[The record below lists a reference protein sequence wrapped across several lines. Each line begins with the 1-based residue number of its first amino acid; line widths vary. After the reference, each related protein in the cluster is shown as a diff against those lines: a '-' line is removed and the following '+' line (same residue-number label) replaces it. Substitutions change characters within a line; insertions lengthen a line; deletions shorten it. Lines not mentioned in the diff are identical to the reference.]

1 MNHALLTQ
9 AGISEEN
16 CEQLDRLID
25 RHQELQR
32 RAAHSVPHVICTG
45 IYNAGKSTLLNAL
58 TGTDYFPTGDIPTTK
73 ELSTLTLEDYVYIDT
88 PGLNAQEEDDQV
100 AQAALR
106 DADII
111 LFVSNMQ
118 NGGLTLSESY
128 WLRHL
133 QELLGNRTEERLIFV
148 LSQCGRLEDS
158 EISNVEEK
166 FRADVCSVLGYT
178 PQTLFCI
185 DTLIWEEG
193 VHQDQPLLQEAG
205 GLDAL
210 RGFVAELCA
219 QVRHSCAQELQQD
232 KEEAAGAVLELIGQ
246 FQTHCEAEI
255 QRSQDKD
262 SREKITALFQAAKKE
277 IQQLTT
283 QRASLW
289 AYIGSYYVDY
299 GTTDFT
305 GKSESE
311 AKRKAREKL
320 RSYTERCISRASS
333 ALRSAERKVKNR
345 YANTG
350 MDSVYFEIANN
361 SSQVLEELHAKLSQ
375 MGLSLEHPAEIQ
387 AEMDVSDLPG
397 ELSRDVWNAIG
408 YFPSVGDYEYEI
420 QVSDWSTTRYETGL
434 FGWTR
439 EVKVPKYE
447 GRAWSAMSSI
457 SSDIRKEVGDWVKQE
472 GEHIERWYLHPFSD
486 RVREQADKQLEEWR
500 AGIDKVYAQR
510 ARAKEKPYREALEAL
525 AQLTME
531 VKSCRT

>member
-73 ELSTLTLEDYVYIDT
+73 ELSTLTLEDCVYIDT

-100 AQAALR
+100 AQAALQ

-118 NGGLTLSESY
+118 NGGLTLSESH

-133 QELLGNRTEERLIFV
+133 QELLGKRTEERLIFV

-166 FRADVCSVLGYT
+166 FRVDVCSVLGYT
-178 PQTLFCI
+178 PQALFCI

-193 VHQDQPLLQEAG
+193 VHQNQPLLQEVG

-210 RGFVAELCA
+210 RGFLAELCA
-219 QVRHSCAQELQQD
+219 QVRHSCVQELQQD
-232 KEEAAGAVLELIGQ
+232 KEEAAGAVLELISQ

-255 QRSQDKD
+255 QRNQDKSD
-262 SREKITALFQAAKKE
+262 RKKATVLFQAAEEE
-277 IQQLTT
+277 IERLTT
-283 QRASLW
+283 QSVSIRIS
-289 AYIGSYYVDY
+289 IDSYHVDR

-305 GKSESE
+305 SKSVIE
-311 AKRKAREKL
+311 ADRKAREKL
-320 RSYTERCISRASS
+320 RSYTERCISKASS
-333 ALRSAERKVKNR
+333 ALRDAERKVRGR

-350 MDSVYFEIANN
+350 MDSIYFEIVSNVN
-361 SSQVLEELHAKLSQ
+361 QVLEGLHVKLSQ
-375 MGLSLEHPAEIQ
+375 MGMSLKRPTEIQ
-387 AEMDVSDLPG
+387 AEVDVSPLPE
-397 ELSRDVWNAIG
+397 ELSRDISDTIG
-408 YFPSVGDYEYEI
+408 VFPSVGQYESKI
-420 QVSDWSTTRYETGL
+420 RLTNQSTTRYETGL
-434 FGWTR
+434 FGRTR
-439 EVKVPKYE
+439 EVKVSKYE
-447 GRAWSAMSSI
+447 GRAWDAMSSI
-457 SSDIRKEVGDWVKQE
+457 SSDIREEMESWAKHVGEWIVQ
-472 GEHIERWYLHPFSD
+472 WYLRPFSEC
-486 RVREQADKQLEEWR
+486 VREQADKQLEAWR
-500 AGIDKVYAQR
+500 TEIDKIYTQR
-510 ARAKEKPYREALEAL
+510 ANAKEKPYQEVLEVL
-525 AQLTME
+525 NQLTME